1 VFRFGYS
8 NAAMH
13 VAQCR
18 SDAPRAMIRLKSH
31 SIMAFELSPCGR
43 GINCQRRQLLVRQ
56 PTTRRTLYFSA
67 QTLNQ
72 FRWTFAR
79 FGRMT
84 PQTRT
89 IPALNRFYR
98 GSKKIDILSRRLF
111 GRAGGPTENSRRA
124 HSDKKYAFEARVAI
138 HERAIHRFS
147 RRKKFRCFHV

>member
-1 VFRFGYS
+1 
-8 NAAMH
+8 
-13 VAQCR
+13 
-18 SDAPRAMIRLKSH
+18 H
-31 SIMAFELSPCGR
+31 SIMAFELSARGR

-56 PTTRRTLYFSA
+56 PTTRRTLDFSA

-111 GRAGGPTENSRRA
+111 RRAGGPAKNSRRA
-124 HSDKKYAFEARVAI
+124 HSDKNMPSKLASRFTSARYIVSGGG
-138 HERAIHRFS
+138 RS
-147 RRKKFRCFHV
+147 SGVVM

>member
-1 VFRFGYS
+1 
-8 NAAMH
+8 
-13 VAQCR
+13 
-18 SDAPRAMIRLKSH
+18 MIRLKGH
-31 SIMAFELSPCGR
+31 SIMAFELSPRRGR
-43 GINCQRRQLLVRQ
+43 INRHRCQFLVRQ
-56 PTTRRTLYFSA
+56 PATRRTLDFSA

-111 GRAGGPTENSRRA
+111 RRAGGPAKKPARENVDFFA
-124 HSDKKYAFEARVAI
+124 T
-138 HERAIHRFS
+138 
-147 RRKKFRCFHV
+147 

>member
-1 VFRFGYS
+1 
-8 NAAMH
+8 
-13 VAQCR
+13 
-18 SDAPRAMIRLKSH
+18 MIRLKGH
-31 SIMAFELSPCGR
+31 SIMAFELSPRR
-43 GINCQRRQLLVRQ
+43 GGIDRHCRKFFVCHAS
-56 PTTRRTLYFSA
+56 TRRTLDFSA

-111 GRAGGPTENSRRA
+111 RRAGGPAKNSRRS
-124 HSDKKYAFEARVAI
+124 HLE
-138 HERAIHRFS
+138 
-147 RRKKFRCFHV
+147 